1 LKRSVK
7 ALPGKVAAHKI
18 RIIGGQW
25 KRTPMAVIDRTGLR
39 PTPDRVR
46 ETLFN
51 WIGPD
56 VIGSAVLDLFAG
68 TGALGFEAASRG
80 AAEVTLVERDAAV
93 MLAIRS
99 LKDRLSADLITLL
112 QTDAQS
118 ALDQAQW
125 QHKRFDLVLLDPP
138 FGEDWLPRV
147 VPRLGAVL
155 ASTAQI
161 YVESETAITAER
173 FSGWLAGYVLTSVRS
188 DRAGQVYYH
197 LFCVEQ
203 RLI

>member
-1 LKRSVK
+1 MKRTVQ
-7 ALPGKVAAHKI
+7 PAHKI
-18 RIIGGQW
+18 RIIGGRW
-25 KRTPMAVIDRTGLR
+25 KRTPIAVIDRTGLR

-51 WIGPD
+51 WIGPA

-80 AAEVTLVERDAAV
+80 AAEVTLVERDAPV

-99 LKDRLSADLITLL
+99 LKDRLSADMITLL

-147 VPRLGAVL
+147 VSRLGAVL
-155 ASTAQI
+155 ASTARI
-161 YVESETAITAER
+161 YVESETAIAAER

-203 RLI
+203 RLL